1 MNKKDIKYYSVIAVI
16 LILTMVIELLKP
28 KPIDWS
34 FNLESEKKA
43 PYGTYALFNTIKD
56 LFPNKKITT
65 NKRTAYEYNKSKQAK
80 TKNFIYIANNFNTDE
95 LETETLLRFLE
106 EGNNLFISAHY
117 FSSFFADT
125 LGFSVD
131 NSAFFDTTSNLNFY
145 NRKLKSQKPYFFG
158 KTAANYFFD
167 DFDTSNIQVLAFSKK
182 DRPTFIK
189 QNFGKGTLFL
199 STTPEV
205 FTNYAMVTEK
215 NYEYAYKVLS
225 YLPEKD
231 IVWDEYYKPFRKQ
244 NKTELSV
251 IFDHPSFKAAYT
263 LLIVTAFIFV
273 FFTIKRRQ
281 RIIPIIKPFQNKT
294 LEFVETIGHVYFHSK
309 NHKDI
314 ALKKYRYFKSFL
326 YNKHNINLSENEHVK
341 SKFISDKTGV
351 TEDLIKKLLLAHG
364 KINKL
369 EKISAEQLNI
379 FNNSIEDFYDNC
391 K

>member
-16 LILTMVIELLKP
+16 LILTIVIEILKP

-34 FNLESEKKA
+34 FNLVSEKKA
-43 PYGTYALFNTIKD
+43 PYGTYVLFNTIKD
-56 LFPNKKITT
+56 LFPNKKITK
-65 NKRTAYEYNKSKQAK
+65 NKRTAYEYNKSKQAN
-80 TKNFIYIANNFNTDE
+80 TNNFIYIAHNFDIDE
-95 LETETLLRFLE
+95 LETETMLRLLE
-106 EGNNLFISAHY
+106 EGNNLFISAHF
-117 FSSFFADT
+117 FSSFFTDT
-125 LGFSVD
+125 FTFSID
-131 NSAFFDTTSNLNFY
+131 NSAFFDTISNLNFY
-145 NRKLKSQKPYFFG
+145 NRNLKSPKPYFFG
-158 KTAANYFFD
+158 KTAANYFFKE
-167 DFDTSNIQVLAFSKK
+167 FDTANFQVLAFSKD

-189 QNFGKGTLFL
+189 QNFGRGILFL
-199 STTPEV
+199 NTTPEV

-215 NYEYAYKVLS
+215 NYEYAYKALS

-231 IVWDEYYKPFRKQ
+231 IVWDEYYKPVKKQ

-251 IFDHPSFKAAYT
+251 IFDHPSFKAGYI
-263 LLIVTAFIFV
+263 LLIVTTIVFG

-314 ALKKYRYFKSFL
+314 ALKKYRYFKTFL
-326 YNKHNINLSENEHVK
+326 YNKYNVNLADNEHVNIEHV
-341 SKFISDKTGV
+341 SEKTGV
-351 TEDLIKKLLLAHG
+351 KEDSIKKVLLAHG

>member
-16 LILTMVIELLKP
+16 LIKTIVVELLKP
-28 KPIDWS
+28 KPTDWRFS
-34 FNLESEKKA
+34 LESEKKV
-43 PYGTYALFNTIKD
+43 PYGTYALFNTMKD
-56 LFPNKKITT
+56 LFPNKLIIK
-65 NKRTAYEYNKSKQAK
+65 NKRTAYEYYKNKTNKQK
-80 TKNFIYIANNFNTDE
+80 SYIYITDNFNADE
-95 LETETLLRFLE
+95 LETETILNFLD
-106 EGNNLFISAHY
+106 EGNTIFISAHY
-117 FSSFFADT
+117 FSSYFADT

-145 NRKLKSQKPYFFG
+145 NQKLKKGKPYFFG
-158 KTAANYFFD
+158 KTAGNYFFD
-167 DFDTSNIQVLAFSKK
+167 NFDTTNIQVLAFSKE

-189 QNFGKGTLFL
+189 QNFGKGILFL
-199 STTPEV
+199 NTTPEA

-215 NYEYAYKVLS
+215 NYEYAYKALS

-244 NKTELSV
+244 NKIELSV
-251 IFDHPSFKAAYT
+251 IFNHPSFKAAYI
-263 LLIVTAFIFV
+263 LLIVTAIVFV

-314 ALKKYRYFKSFL
+314 ALKKHQYFKSFL
-326 YNKHNINLSENEHVK
+326 YNKYNINLAENKQDKPEYISE
-341 SKFISDKTGV
+341 KTGV
-351 TEDLIKKLLLAHG
+351 NEDLIKKVLLAHR